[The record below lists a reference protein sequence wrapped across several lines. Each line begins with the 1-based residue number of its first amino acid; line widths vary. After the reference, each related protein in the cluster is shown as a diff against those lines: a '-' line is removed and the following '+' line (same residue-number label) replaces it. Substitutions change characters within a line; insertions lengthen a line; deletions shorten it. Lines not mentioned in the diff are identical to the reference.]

1 MLSIR
6 EAMLTTGPRTEGG
19 EENEYLGEIVR
30 GKKKQRKKKIERN
43 KIEKVK
49 YVTT

>member
-6 EAMLTTGPRTEGG
+6 EAMLTTGPRAEGG

-30 GKKKQRKKKIERN
+30 GKKNSERKLKGIKS
-43 KIEKVK
+43 K
-49 YVTT
+49 T